1 MINPNQESSS
11 TRWRRTKIIATI
23 GPASQSE
30 KKIEKLLRHGVNL
43 FRINMSHGD
52 HDQHRTM
59 VKRIRSITRQLNRHV
74 AILMDLCGPKI
85 RVGTFDNGAMTLEE
99 GDPVIVNCVKC
110 QGPGVIHSQYL
121 NLYKDVKP
129 DDRILL
135 DDGNIELEVEKVVD
149 KAVHCKVI
157 YGGELTDHKGMNL
170 PDSVVSTS
178 SFTSKDKKD
187 AELAIELEA
196 DFLALSFVR
205 DEKDVQALNRFLASQ
220 GADIP
225 VIAKIEKPEAVTN
238 LDAILEESYGIMVA
252 RGDLGI
258 ELPAQKVPLIQ
269 RDLISRARFANKPVI
284 VATQMLESMISNSRP
299 TRAEVGDVANAAL
312 LGTDA
317 VMLSAETASGKY
329 PIKSVKMMDSVLR
342 EIEQYQWQQD
352 SFVSSLDER
361 RQRDLSS
368 VRKAVSHAVTT
379 LAREL
384 NLLGI
389 VIPTLTG
396 TTARILAADRPLA
409 PLLAVCANERISRRL
424 ALHWGI
430 VSLDSEQHVRGDW
443 KDLCEIVCDKF
454 EHGHVDNS
462 VLLVSGFND
471 DPLLNE
477 PVMKIVR
484 LSK

>member
-1 MINPNQESSS
+1 MNNTNVEPSLPK
-11 TRWRRTKIIATI
+11 WRRTKIIATI

-30 KKIEKLLRHGVNL
+30 KKIEKMLRLGVNL

-52 HDQHRTM
+52 PDQYRTM
-59 VKRIRSITRQLNRHV
+59 VKRIRQITRRLNRHV

-85 RVGTFDNGAMTLEE
+85 RVGTFDNGSMLLED
-99 GDPVIVNCVKC
+99 GDPVVVNCVKC
-110 QGPGVIHSQYL
+110 QGPGVIHSQYQD
-121 NLYKDVKP
+121 LYKDVKP
-129 DDRILL
+129 GERILL
-135 DDGNIELEVEKVVD
+135 DDGNIELEVEQVVD
-149 KAVHCKVI
+149 KAVNCRVI
-157 YGGELTDHKGMNL
+157 YGGKLSDHKGMNL
-170 PDSVVSTS
+170 PDSMVSIS
-178 SFTSKDKKD
+178 SFTDKDKKD

-205 DEKDVQALNRFLASQ
+205 TEGDVQALNRFLASH

-225 VIAKIEKPEAVTN
+225 VIAKIEKPEAVAN

-258 ELPAQKVPLIQ
+258 ELPAQEVPLIQ
-269 RDLISRARFANKPVI
+269 RDLIRRARLANKPVI
-284 VATQMLESMISNSRP
+284 VATQMLESMISNARP

-317 VMLSAETASGKY
+317 VMLSAETASGKH
-329 PIKSVKMMDSVLR
+329 PMKAVKMMDTVLR
-342 EIEQYQWQQD
+342 EIEQYQWQKD
-352 SFVSSLDER
+352 SFVSIEDER
-361 RQRDLSS
+361 HQRDLSS
-368 VRKAVSHAVTT
+368 SRKAVSHAVTM

-389 VIPTLTG
+389 VIPTLSG

-409 PLLAVCANERISRRL
+409 PLLAVCVNERISRRL

-430 VSLDSEQHVRGDW
+430 VSVDSEQHVRGDW
-443 KDLCEIVCDKF
+443 NELCEVICDKF
-454 EHGHVDNS
+454 EHSHEGKS

-484 LSK
+484 LNK

>member
-1 MINPNQESSS
+1 MKDKS
-11 TRWRRTKIIATI
+11 TEMSPLRWRRTKIIATI

-30 KKIEKLLRHGVNL
+30 KKIEKLLGLGVNL

-52 HDQHRTM
+52 YDQHRTM
-59 VKRIRSITRQLNRHV
+59 VKRIRLISRRLNRHV

-85 RVGTFDNGAMTLEE
+85 RVGTFDNGSIMLKE
-99 GDPVIVNCVKC
+99 GDSVVVNCFKC
-110 QGPGVIHSQYL
+110 QGPGVIHSQY
-121 NLYKDVKP
+121 NDLYKDVKSA
-129 DDRILL
+129 DRILL
-135 DDGNIELEVEKVVD
+135 DDGNIELEVENVVD
-149 KAVHCKVI
+149 KAVHCRVI
-157 YGGELTDHKGMNL
+157 YGGKLSDNKGMNL
-170 PDSVVSTS
+170 PDSEVSTS
-178 SFTSKDKKD
+178 SFTEKDKKD

-205 DEKDVQALNRFLASQ
+205 NEKDIQALNQFLASR

-238 LDAILEESYGIMVA
+238 IDAILEESYGIMVA

-269 RDLISRARFANKPVI
+269 RELINRARLVNKPVI

-299 TRAEVGDVANAAL
+299 TRAEVSDVANAAL

-329 PIKSVKMMDSVLR
+329 PMKAVKMMDSVLR

-352 SFVSSLDER
+352 SFVSIADER
-361 RQRDLSS
+361 GQRDLSS
-368 VRKAVSHAVTT
+368 VRKAVAHAVTT

-389 VIPTLTG
+389 VIPTMSG
-396 TTARILAADRPLA
+396 TTARILASDRPLA
-409 PLLAVCANERISRRL
+409 PLLAVCGDERITRRL

-430 VSLDSEQHVRGDW
+430 VTLDSQLHAWGDW
-443 KDLCEIVCDKF
+443 KDLCDIICDKF
-454 EHGHVDNS
+454 EYSHAGNS

-484 LSK
+484 LNK

>member
-1 MINPNQESSS
+1 MINYTVEPSLV
-11 TRWRRTKIIATI
+11 RWRRTKIIATI
-23 GPASQSE
+23 GPASKSE
-30 KKIEKLLRHGVNL
+30 KKIEKLLQLGVNL

-52 HDQHRTM
+52 HEQHRAM
-59 VKRIRSITRQLNRHV
+59 VKRIRSITKRLNRHV

-85 RVGTFDNGAMTLEE
+85 RVGTFDNGSMMLKD
-99 GDPVIVNCVKC
+99 GDSVVVNCIKC
-110 QGPGVIHSQYL
+110 QGPGVIHSQYPD
-121 NLYKDVKP
+121 LYKDVRSGE
-129 DDRILL
+129 RILL
-135 DDGNIELEVEKVVD
+135 DDGNIELEVEQVVD
-149 KAVHCKVI
+149 KAVHCRVI
-157 YGGELTDHKGMNL
+157 YGGKLSDHKGMNL
-170 PDSVVSTS
+170 PDSSVSTV
-178 SFTSKDKKD
+178 SFTDKDKKD
-187 AELAIELEA
+187 AEVAIELEA

-205 DEKDVQALNRFLASQ
+205 TGQDIQDLNQFLASH

-269 RDLISRARFANKPVI
+269 RELISRARYANKPVI
-284 VATQMLESMISNSRP
+284 VATQMLESMISNARP

-317 VMLSAETASGKY
+317 VMLSAETASGKH
-329 PIKSVKMMDSVLR
+329 PIKAVKMMDSVLR
-342 EIEQYQWQQD
+342 EIEQYQWRQD
-352 SFVSSLDER
+352 SFVSIEDGH

-368 VRKAVSHAVTT
+368 VRKAVSHAVTM

-389 VIPTLTG
+389 VIPTMTG

-454 EHGHVDNS
+454 EHDHEGKS

-484 LSK
+484 LNK